1 MSVQG
6 PSIKVEA
13 TKGLEN
19 GHAAGEIDEATLR
32 KGEVQYSTYFENHAE
47 LPATAQGLA
56 AFL

>member
-1 MSVQG
+1 MQ
-6 PSIKVEA
+6 PASIKPEP

-19 GHAAGEIDEATLR
+19 GHAASEVDDATLR
-32 KGEVQYSTYFENHAE
+32 KGEVHYSTYFQNHIE